1 MFVCKQTGEKVEIS
15 ELENYPFYSPE
26 IDEDL
31 FLFETSPDVSQ
42 EAWAEAK
49 GLINAPLPENFS
61 TNKQLEQF
69 MRSAINDHKYDL
81 KAFKALDIHKSNQ
94 PWEYDEAVL
103 MALFYYKFVTWY

>member
-1 MFVCKQTGEKVEIS
+1 MFVCKRTGEAVEIS

-49 GLINAPLPENFS
+49 GLI
-61 TNKQLEQF
+61 
-69 MRSAINDHKYDL
+69 
-81 KAFKALDIHKSNQ
+81 ALRCSGTSISSL
-94 PWEYDEAVL
+94 VL
-103 MALFYYKFVTWY
+103 ACTGL